1 MDNGSMNTEA
11 TQKLILEF
19 LMSKR
24 SLVSLH
30 SLIVD
35 EYLLSENVFNLQD
48 DALCI
53 AGISI
58 GSCLENLGV
67 MPESSVSL
75 EYLLLC
81 FFLASQLRFS
91 IFLTMVPLDHLLES
105 RSMVSYS
112 ELLALG
118 QLIISLPNSCAYL
131 WTVEYSC
138 HNS

>member
-1 MDNGSMNTEA
+1 MNTEA

-58 GSCLENLGV
+58 G
-67 MPESSVSL
+67 
-75 EYLLLC
+75 
-81 FFLASQLRFS
+81 
-91 IFLTMVPLDHLLES
+91 
-105 RSMVSYS
+105 
-112 ELLALG
+112 
-118 QLIISLPNSCAYL
+118 
-131 WTVEYSC
+131 
-138 HNS
+138 